1 MSSNPSMSTPINS
14 IPLKTSKN
22 MNDIEDDSSDPLVQD
37 VLNEFQR
44 EISSNTKHFQ
54 PPPPQEQQIPIFHP
68 PPQQAP
74 IMHPPPSM
82 IHHQPPPL
90 MVNKNNLINIE
101 IAKKAA
107 IITAV
112 SLILFYPGL
121 FTKICQN
128 ILPLNIQTIL
138 ANYEFYIMISIVFI
152 IVYFLYYSKQL

>member
-1 MSSNPSMSTPINS
+1 MSLNPSMSTPINS

-22 MNDIEDDSSDPLVQD
+22 MNDNEDDSSDPLVQD

-54 PPPPQEQQIPIFHP
+54 PPPPPPHQEQQMPIFHHP
-68 PPQQAP
+68 PHQAP
-74 IMHPPPSM
+74 IMHPQPNM
-82 IHHQPPPL
+82 IHQPPQPL
-90 MVNKNNLINIE
+90 IINKRDSDKNNLINIE

-107 IITAV
+107 IIAAV

-128 ILPLNIQTIL
+128 VLPANVLTIL
-138 ANYEFYIMISIVFI
+138 ANYEFYII
-152 IVYFLYYSKQL
+152 ILIDN